1 MQINI
6 YIKKDTIVVLTR
18 HACQCL
24 VVLAAKKLKR
34 EGVVVLRSNRSFIL
48 LICLTKWGGPLLF
61 DALARSL
68 DVEVIL

>member
-34 EGVVVLRSNRSFIL
+34 GGGSFEIESQFY
-48 LICLTKWGGPLLF
+48 LTNLPYKVGWSTPL
-61 DALARSL
+61 
-68 DVEVIL
+68 